1 MFKGRSKCLDS
12 DLTLEWLDTRK
23 ESIPLLREGQG
34 FCSDTAQQLSRA
46 ALDNQERSTRLDR
59 LKRVIKHRDGR
70 VLGLRSGSYARPIR
84 EGERASRSQKKA
96 RE

>member
-12 DLTLEWLDTRK
+12 DLTLEWLDTRE

-34 FCSDTAQQLSRA
+34 FCSDTAQQLSRT
-46 ALDNQERSTRLDR
+46 ALDNRECSTRLDR

-70 VLGLRSGSYARPIR
+70 VLGLRSGSYAQTQP
-84 EGERASRSQKKA
+84 GG
-96 RE
+96 